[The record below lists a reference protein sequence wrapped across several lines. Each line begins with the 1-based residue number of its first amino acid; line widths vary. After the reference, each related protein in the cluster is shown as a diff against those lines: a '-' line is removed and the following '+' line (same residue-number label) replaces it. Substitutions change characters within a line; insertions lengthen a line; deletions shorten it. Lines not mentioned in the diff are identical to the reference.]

1 MRTFGGL
8 ILLLGCIGAT
18 GCGGSAAR
26 SHHVSSN
33 GRQTIVVVGARG
45 NSSVGQSPVNAHIH
59 ASSIGAPAGADKP
72 TSSPQA
78 VAYAHVVNL
87 RISDLPGFKLA
98 LAGESEHG
106 DAPSGPLPRPVEECD
121 GGPVVN
127 GASRGVASPLF
138 QKESVPI
145 QTILS
150 IVYPMRDRSIASAYI
165 AAADG
170 GRGLGCLQREEVRKR
185 AASGLHGNTEV
196 VALAPPL
203 AGAPVSGV
211 RIWRCLP
218 GSQPCRN
225 RDDRSFT
232 DRLWFAA
239 GPYVVTIF
247 YIAPAQNEAKGPEP
261 LALPLERH
269 LVALLYN
276 RAEAHKL

>member
-1 MRTFGGL
+1 MRSPGH
-8 ILLLGCIGAT
+8 
-18 GCGGSAAR
+18 R
-26 SHHVSSN
+26 
-33 GRQTIVVVGARG
+33 IVVVSVVVVALIVGGGDHRGAAG
-45 NSSVGQSPVNAHIH
+45 SGSTT
-59 ASSIGAPAGADKP
+59 APITKA
-72 TSSPQA
+72 QA
-78 VAYAHVVNL
+78 AAYAHVVNL

-106 DAPSGPLPRPVEECD
+106 DAPSGPFPRPVEECD

-150 IVYPMRDRSIASAYI
+150 IVYPMRDPSIASAYI

-247 YIAPAQNEAKGPEP
+247 YIAPAQNEAKGSRTSGTTYRAAPHQTLCTP
-261 LALPLERH
+261 APRH
-269 LVALLYN
+269 TSSD
-276 RAEAHKL
+276 RAGLSPG

>member
-1 MRTFGGL
+1 MRSPGY
-8 ILLLGCIGAT
+8 
-18 GCGGSAAR
+18 R
-26 SHHVSSN
+26 
-33 GRQTIVVVGARG
+33 IVVV
-45 NSSVGQSPVNAHIH
+45 SVVVVALIVGGVTIAVAGSG
-59 ASSIGAPAGADKP
+59 STTAPITKA
-72 TSSPQA
+72 QA
-78 VAYAHVVNL
+78 AAYAHTVNL
-87 RISDLPGFKLA
+87 RVSDLPGFKLA

-261 LALPLERH
+261 LALPIERH
-269 LVALLYN
+269 LITLLHT
-276 RAEAHKL
+276 RAQAHKL

>member
-1 MRTFGGL
+1 MKTFGGL

-45 NSSVGQSPVNAHIH
+45 NSSVGQSPVSAHTH
-59 ASSIGAPAGADKP
+59 ASSIGAPVGADKP

-150 IVYPMRDRSIASAYI
+150 IVYPMRDPSIASAYI

-170 GRGLGCLQREEVRKR
+170 GRGLGCLQREEVRRELPQGCMGTPKSSPLR
-185 AASGLHGNTEV
+185 RRWLARRYPGCAYGDVSPARSLAGTEMIGASRIASGSR
-196 VALAPPL
+196 
-203 AGAPVSGV
+203 PVPTS
-211 RIWRCLP
+211 
-218 GSQPCRN
+218 
-225 RDDRSFT
+225 
-232 DRLWFAA
+232 
-239 GPYVVTIF
+239 
-247 YIAPAQNEAKGPEP
+247 
-261 LALPLERH
+261 
-269 LVALLYN
+269 
-276 RAEAHKL
+276 